1 MGDEILIDN
10 FFRVGNN
17 GDKSIRQSDL
27 GWGSIMQEA
36 AQSDN
41 PEIIFRY
48 VVEIVGLNILFY
60 WLEDHQWY
68 TIETEKDPVEVRRI
82 FPNPEWDG
90 KCEMTKSGLD
100 GMPHT
105 SSDGEI
111 LATFDDPTQIWDS
124 LKING
129 VRIGEILNNSV
140 ITDID

>member
-1 MGDEILIDN
+1 MRDEILIDN

-27 GWGSIMQEA
+27 GWGSIMQES
-36 AQSDN
+36 AQSDD

-82 FPNPEWDG
+82 FPNPEWM
-90 KCEMTKSGLD
+90 E
-100 GMPHT
+100 
-105 SSDGEI
+105 
-111 LATFDDPTQIWDS
+111 
-124 LKING
+124 N
-129 VRIGEILNNSV
+129 VR
-140 ITDID
+140 